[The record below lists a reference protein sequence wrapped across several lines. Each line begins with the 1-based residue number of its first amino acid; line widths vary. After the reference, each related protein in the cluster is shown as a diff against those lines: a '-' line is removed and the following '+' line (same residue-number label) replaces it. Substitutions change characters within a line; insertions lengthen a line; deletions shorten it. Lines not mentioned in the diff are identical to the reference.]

1 MATPNLL
8 TDAATDADAPD
19 LPADAIEV
27 GRIGGPW
34 GVKGA
39 FKVQPHA
46 AAPQA
51 LFSSRRWFLQDLEP
65 LRGGVAARAA
75 ARPRLLRITQVREQG
90 SLVVATAQEVSDR
103 TAAQALQGA
112 RVFVSRTSF
121 PSAGEGEY
129 YWVDLI
135 GLAVINRDAVCLG
148 QVTDLIDT
156 GVHSVLLV
164 RRPDL
169 PADAPAGEA
178 ERLIPFV
185 AAYIDG
191 VDLQARQIRVDW
203 GLDY

>member
-8 TDAATDADAPD
+8 NSEAADADATD

-46 AAPQA
+46 RAPQA
-51 LFSSRRWFLQDLEP
+51 LFSSRRWFLQDLP
-65 LRGGVAARAA
+65 RPAGAIGRTA

-90 SLVVATAQEVSDR
+90 SLVVATAQDVSDR
-103 TAAQALQGA
+103 TAAEALQGA
-112 RVFVSRTSF
+112 RIFVSRASF
-121 PSAGEGEY
+121 PSAGDGEY

-135 GLAVINRDAVCLG
+135 GLTVHNRDAVCLG
-148 QVTDLIDT
+148 EVIDLIDT

-164 RRPDL
+164 RRADA
-169 PADAPAGEA
+169 PADAPAAET

-185 AAYIDG
+185 AAYIDS
-191 VDLQARQIRVDW
+191 VDLEARQIHVDW